1 MSWFK
6 RLATAVRTDAHG
18 AVDISGDETTLL
30 KSHVRDA
37 EEAVQRKRIAY
48 AQLAAES
55 ARLCSERTRARAD
68 CERFD
73 RDAKLALNGERRDL
87 ARYALRLL
95 LRRQRVVDTVDRR
108 VAQVAKEQK
117 ELEIVLARQQA
128 ALEELRA
135 RVQTY
140 LSEWEADHFA
150 DGAEPITDEQ
160 VELELMRR
168 TDGRDSEEA
177 VAAPISR
184 DEPAIPDLV
193 AGEA

>member
-1 MSWFK
+1 M
-6 RLATAVRTDAHG
+6 
-18 AVDISGDETTLL
+18 L
-30 KSHVRDA
+30 KQHVRGA
-37 EEAVQRKRIAY
+37 EEAVQRRRTAFVE
-48 AQLAAES
+48 LAAEAS
-55 ARLCSERTRARAD
+55 RLTAERTRARAD
-68 CERFD
+68 CERLE
-73 RDAKLALNGERRDL
+73 RDVDLALNGGRKDL

-95 LRRQRVVDTVDRR
+95 LRRRQVDDNIERR
-108 VAQVAKEQK
+108 LSQVAKEQK

-150 DGAEPITDEQ
+150 DGAEPITDEH